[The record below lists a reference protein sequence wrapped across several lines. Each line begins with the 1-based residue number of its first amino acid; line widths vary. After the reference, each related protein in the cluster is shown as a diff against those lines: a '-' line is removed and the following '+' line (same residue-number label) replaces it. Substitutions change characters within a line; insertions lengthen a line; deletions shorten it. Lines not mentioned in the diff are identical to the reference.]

1 MSEPSGAPLT
11 PRGVALVTGA
21 AKRIGRAIAWELAG
35 AGWDVAVHYQ
45 TSAEAARETVAAIE
59 GLGRRSAALEAD
71 LADEGAAAGLVARAA
86 AALGPL
92 TLLVNS
98 AAVFAFDRPESAD
111 GASWQRHMAVNA
123 RAPLL
128 LTQGLL
134 RQLPEGARANVI
146 NLIDARVWSPTPNYT
161 SYTASKV
168 ALWGLTRHLAVALAP
183 RVRVNA
189 IGPGPSL
196 AHAGADAERF
206 ARLQEAMLLG
216 RGGAPEEIARAV
228 RFILDQPT
236 LTGQMIALDGGQ
248 HLGWL
253 LPGQL
258 PQRG

>member
-1 MSEPSGAPLT
+1 MSGRPGAGET
-11 PRGVALVTGA
+11 PTGVALVTGA
-21 AKRIGRAIAWELAG
+21 ARRIGRAIALELAA
-35 AGWDVAVHYQ
+35 AGWDVAVHYLS
-45 TSAEAARETVAAIE
+45 SAAAARETVAAIE
-59 GLGRRSAALEAD
+59 ALGRRSAALEAD
-71 LADEGAAAGLVARAA
+71 LADEAATAGLMARAA

-98 AAVFAFDRPESAD
+98 AAVFDFDRPETA
-111 GASWQRHMAVNA
+111 GGHSWQRHMAINA

-134 RQLPEGARANVI
+134 RQLPEGAQANVV

-196 AHAGADAERF
+196 AHAGADAARF
-206 ARLQEAMLLG
+206 ARLQAAMPLG
-216 RGGAPEEIARAV
+216 RGGSPEEIARAV

-258 PQRG
+258 AQGG